1 MFIIKIV
8 LILIIFIYLYKIP
21 EKLLLLYNNDLFKIL
36 YLTLIF
42 LSTQYDILISILLTF
57 LYILPLYKLNQL
69 TKNSITFINN
79 IINTISTFK
88 TKGGNASD
96 LKKYNKKTFGEMY
109 DDLFEVVL
117 KFLLGVWVNLPG
129 VCFPLPTLPPSCTYY
144 KPTGTPFYIPEDP
157 EDNLIV
163 RFNLQFPPIDTPFM
177 PAWLPN
183 KKELHEL
190 VDRIL
195 AHDIPIPQ
203 TIAADYTI
211 TQLEITKKFIKKYL
225 NPNTGKLF
233 YNVSDIKSKPN
244 NKSRKAELDE
254 YLKIQKE
261 NENKNVKVNSS
272 GYSKTN

>member
-117 KFLLGVWVNLPG
+117 KFLLGVFVNLPG
-129 VCFPLPTLPPSCTYY
+129 VPLCTPVGCTFY
-144 KPTGTPFYIPEDP
+144 KPTGTPFYIPDDP
-157 EDNLIV
+157 EDNILV
-163 RFNLQFPPIDTPFM
+163 RFNLNLPPFDMPFM
-177 PAWLPN
+177 LSWLPN

-195 AHDIPIPQ
+195 AHDIPLPI
-203 TIAADYTI
+203 TVKADYAI

-244 NKSRKAELDE
+244 NTSRKAELDE

-261 NENKNVKVNSS
+261 NENKNVNVNSS

>member
-36 YLTLIF
+36 YLILIF

-79 IINTISTFK
+79 IINSISTFK
-88 TKGGNASD
+88 TKGGNSSD
-96 LKKYNKKTFGEMY
+96 LKEYNKKTFGEIY

-117 KFLLGVWVNLPG
+117 KFLLGVFVNLPG
-129 VCFPLPTLPPSCTYY
+129 VPLCGPMGCTLS
-144 KPTGTPFYIPEDP
+144 KPTGTPFYIPEDL
-157 EDNLIV
+157 EDNILV
-163 RFNLQFPPIDTPFM
+163 RFNLNFPPHNMPFI
-177 PAWLPN
+177 PAFLPN
-183 KKELHEL
+183 KNELEEL

-195 AHDIPIPQ
+195 AHEIPIPQ
-203 TIAADYTI
+203 TIQADYAI
-211 TQLEITKKFIKKYL
+211 TQLEITKKLIKKYL

-233 YNVSDIKSKPN
+233 YNVSDIKSKHN
-244 NKSRKAELDE
+244 NTSSKA
-254 YLKIQKE
+254 
-261 NENKNVKVNSS
+261 
-272 GYSKTN
+272 